1 MLEIEPAIL
10 GMKNIIYKGWLF
22 LPRPELT
29 SGMPGAE
36 FYQGNRA
43 LALKSEPELRAK
55 ALWCLVT
62 SNPGLKA
69 GAKLLTHIS

>member
-10 GMKNIIYKGWLF
+10 GMKNIIYKGWFF

-36 FYQGNRA
+36 FYQENRA

-55 ALWCLVT
+55 GTV
-62 SNPGLKA
+62 LKS
-69 GAKLLTHIS
+69 KLDAVIF

>member
-1 MLEIEPAIL
+1 ML
-10 GMKNIIYKGWLF
+10 
-22 LPRPELT
+22 
-29 SGMPGAE
+29 GAE